1 MNNEYGIQLYSIRDL
16 SSQNLDAALA
26 AVSRIGYKYVEFAGF
41 FGHTADEV
49 LTMLRK
55 YGLEVAGSHVSWG
68 EFTPEKIDAMIE
80 YHRAIGCKSVVI
92 PAFDNKEESL
102 EKLICYI
109 NSAEEKLKALGMS
122 VAYHNHSVEFIRTD
136 YGKVIFDEI
145 VNRTNALIQL
155 DVFWAYNAGMDPLEI
170 IEKYSRRI
178 KTIHLKD
185 GIAAKESES
194 GKPEGRYVGSGN
206 VAIKDII
213 KLASKKGIL
222 MIVESED
229 LKPSGEME
237 ITACMDYLRREG

>member
-16 SSQNLDAALA
+16 TSQNLDAALA

-41 FGHTADEV
+41 FGHTSDEV
-49 LTMLRK
+49 LNMLCK
-55 YGLEVAGSHVSWG
+55 YGLKVAGSHVSWVD
-68 EFTPEKIDAMIE
+68 FAPERLDTMIE
-80 YHRAIGCKSVVI
+80 YHKSIGCKSVVI

-102 EKLICYI
+102 EKLIGYI
-109 NSAEEKLKALGMS
+109 NSADEKLNNLGMS
-122 VAYHNHSVEFIRTD
+122 VGYHNHSVEFIRTD

-145 VNRTNALIQL
+145 VNRTNAEIQL
-155 DVFWAYNAGMDPLEI
+155 DVFWAYNAGLDPVEI
-170 IEKYSRRI
+170 IEKYSHRI

-185 GIAAKESES
+185 GIAARESES

-213 KLASKKGIL
+213 KLASEKGIL

-229 LKPSGEME
+229 LNPSGEIEIAGCME
-237 ITACMDYLRREG
+237 YLKREG

>member
-1 MNNEYGIQLYSIRDL
+1 MKRVIALSGTTVEYDL
-16 SSQNLDAALA
+16 TWKNVKNLNLRLVLPKERFYASD
-26 AVSRIGYKYVEFAGF
+26 S
-41 FGHTADEV
+41 HTTV
-49 LTMLRK
+49 GR
-55 YGLEVAGSHVSWG
+55 
-68 EFTPEKIDAMIE
+68 
-80 YHRAIGCKSVVI
+80 HRNRSV
-92 PAFDNKEESL
+92 
-102 EKLICYI
+102 
-109 NSAEEKLKALGMS
+109 
-122 VAYHNHSVEFIRTD
+122 
-136 YGKVIFDEI
+136 
-145 VNRTNALIQL
+145 RTNAQIQL

-229 LKPSGEME
+229 LKPNGETE
-237 ITACMDYLRREG
+237 IAACMDYLRREG